1 MGRCGSPAEESQE
14 PRFAGA
20 WGLREHI
27 RIRRGWQLI
36 CRRTCSN
43 VTPCLGALAQ
53 LVARLGRIEKVTG
66 SIPVC
71 STTMMEGRPV
81 RSPLLS
87 SLCQLCVSKVQHRAI
102 GKRWRQG
109 AGHFTRC
116 PTAARVQRP
125 AGDASPRPSASV
137 HEPPRPPHSQF
148 FLRKIN
154 HRMNAAAA
162 IIASDR
168 G

>member
-1 MGRCGSPAEESQE
+1 MRCWLRSSRSCAVGSVPERSSGESQGLRGLPNSWAGVGRRRRSQE

-66 SIPVC
+66 STPVC

-81 RSPLLS
+81 RSLLLS
-87 SLCQLCVSKVQHRAI
+87 SLCQ
-102 GKRWRQG
+102 QG
-109 AGHFTRC
+109 AAPCHREALASRC
-116 PTAARVQRP
+116 RAL
-125 AGDASPRPSASV
+125 
-137 HEPPRPPHSQF
+137 HS
-148 FLRKIN
+148 LPN
-154 HRMNAAAA
+154 
-162 IIASDR
+162 
-168 G
+168 GTT

>member
-20 WGLREHI
+20 WGLREHL

-66 SIPVC
+66 STPVC
-71 STTMMEGRPV
+71 STKMKNLYFPHLVVGQFCFCGDFGRSIDV
-81 RSPLLS
+81 DVGEDTGGGQTGSVDGVSSSSTVMRVNRARLRMCCSAS
-87 SLCQLCVSKVQHRAI
+87 SL
-102 GKRWRQG
+102 
-109 AGHFTRC
+109 
-116 PTAARVQRP
+116 
-125 AGDASPRPSASV
+125 
-137 HEPPRPPHSQF
+137 
-148 FLRKIN
+148 
-154 HRMNAAAA
+154 
-162 IIASDR
+162 
-168 G
+168 